1 MHLPAT
7 PRLCDTAALSYGGL
21 QPPTF
26 AVLSGNKQSPLA
38 QGDSQPFQPYS
49 VDACLVPS
57 VSSCL
62 TASTL
67 SVWWGVGVQDELLNI
82 IYWWRQ
88 VAGVLL
94 GLVIG
99 FMGITGF
106 MGFSM

>member
-1 MHLPAT
+1 MVAFNLLHLLFCQATSSRHLRKGTLSPSSPTQWMHVWCPPCPFASLLP
-7 PRLCDTAALSYGGL
+7 LS
-21 QPPTF
+21 
-26 AVLSGNKQSPLA
+26 LSG
-38 QGDSQPFQPYS
+38 G
-49 VDACLVPS
+49 
-57 VSSCL
+57 
-62 TASTL
+62 
-67 SVWWGVGVQDELLNI
+67 GGVQDELLNI